1 MSADAARLLLLNVLV
16 LVLGLGL
23 LPLVRIAPSWSAL
36 RSRWPLAY
44 MVGVAILG
52 IVDATLELVHVPLGL
67 IEVAVL
73 AAASAVGGSFRL
85 LDQRARP
92 DVPAPQPDPAARDG
106 RVDRLSVVGGLI
118 ALSLALALAARATH
132 AYAVRPLREYDGWA
146 IYGAKARALY
156 EFDGVSDGVFANPY
170 YDAPTHPLLL
180 PSLEAIGFRAIGAFD
195 PVLLH
200 VQLGLLA
207 IGFAGA
213 AWVVL
218 RPASEPLLA
227 GATILA
233 VLSAPAVFAQLGTN
247 FADIPLAFFVSLG
260 IASVAAW
267 LSTRADWL
275 LVAGAIF
282 LAAGALTKSEGMLF
296 AAAAL
301 VVLLAL
307 SCTRRRQFVR
317 AGSAAVVVL
326 VAVAPWRLYVS
337 SNDLRHPDYELS
349 HVFDRLFLA
358 DNWYRVEPVTRELLR
373 QLTNTDSWGLLL
385 PIFAVSLAVAVLR
398 LNVAPALFAVAW
410 LVVSFVG
417 LLLVYWITIR
427 PLEPNL
433 FNTSNRTVATL
444 LLGAGLVAPVL
455 IGRRDAAPSTRPCAR
470 RRRTA
475 S

>member
-1 MSADAARLLLLNVLV
+1 MSADAARLLLLNLLV

-23 LPLVRIAPSWSAL
+23 LPLLRIAPSWPAL

-52 IVDATLELVHVPLGL
+52 IVDATLELVHAPLGL
-67 IEVAVL
+67 IEVSVL
-73 AAASAVGGSFRL
+73 AVAAAAGGSFRL
-85 LDQRARP
+85 LDARARP
-92 DVPAPQPDPAARDG
+92 DAPTPQPEPAAPTG
-106 RVDRLSVVGGLI
+106 RVDRLSLAGGLVM
-118 ALSLALALAARATH
+118 LSLALALAARATY

-207 IGFAGA
+207 VGFAGA
-213 AWVVL
+213 AWVIL

-233 VLSAPAVFAQLGTN
+233 VISAPAVFGQLGTN

-260 IASVAAW
+260 IAAVAAW

-275 LVAGAIF
+275 LVTGAIF

-296 AAAAL
+296 AAAAIA
-301 VVLLAL
+301 VLLAL
-307 SCTRRRQFVR
+307 SCTSRRQLVR
-317 AGSAAVVVL
+317 AALVAVVVL
-326 VAVAPWRLYVS
+326 VAVVPWRLYVS

-349 HVFDRLFLA
+349 HLFDRSFLG
-358 DNWYRVEPVTRELLR
+358 DTRYRVEPVTTELLR

-385 PIFAVSLAVAVLR
+385 PLFGIAFAVALLR
-398 LNVAPALFAVAW
+398 LNLAPALFAVAW
-410 LVVSFVG
+410 LVTSFVG
-417 LLLVYWITIR
+417 LVLVYWITVR
-427 PLEPNL
+427 PLEFNL

-455 IGRRDAAPSTRPCAR
+455 VGRRDASTRRGGTEP
-470 RRRTA
+470 RTA